1 MECPGARGALFP
13 VAAAKADDAR
23 RTPLHIPCT
32 TEGQENIMAIGLGIF
47 LMVVGAVLA
56 FAVNASVEAVNLEV
70 VGWICMIA
78 GAAAIVI
85 SLIVNAQST
94 RTTHREI
101 YQDRPGTRP
110 KPPNDGPPRA

>member
-1 MECPGARGALFP
+1 
-13 VAAAKADDAR
+13 
-23 RTPLHIPCT
+23 
-32 TEGQENIMAIGLGIF
+32 MAIGTGIF
-47 LMVVGAVLA
+47 LMVVGAVLT
-56 FAVNASVEAVNLEV
+56 FAINASVEAVDLAA

-101 YQDRPGTRP
+101 RH
-110 KPPNDGPPRA
+110 DGADGRGASGD

>member
-1 MECPGARGALFP
+1 
-13 VAAAKADDAR
+13 
-23 RTPLHIPCT
+23 
-32 TEGQENIMAIGLGIF
+32 MAIGSGIF

-56 FAVNASVEAVNLEV
+56 FAINTTVEAVNLV
-70 VGWICMIA
+70 AVGWICMIA

-101 YQDRPGTRP
+101 YQDRPDTRP
-110 KPPNDGPPRA
+110 APRNDGTPRP